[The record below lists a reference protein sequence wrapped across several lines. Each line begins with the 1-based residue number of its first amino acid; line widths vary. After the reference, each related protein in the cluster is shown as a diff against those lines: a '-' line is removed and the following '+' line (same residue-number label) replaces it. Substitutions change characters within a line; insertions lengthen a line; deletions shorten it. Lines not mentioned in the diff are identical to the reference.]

1 MALGNRPK
9 DQATDIA
16 STPVAAPAPASTPA
30 QTSGPSFEDEADT
43 GTVNAGNAATDA
55 PKGVEYN
62 PVVATEPGAS
72 SSSVSMAE
80 VIDKEYQVL
89 ANEAAPGAVAVVD
102 SNEVIAAAAA
112 QFAKT
117 RELVLSKM
125 GVKRDVAIRVIQNAI
140 PTAELENMGAGVFPR
155 VTVGL
160 DGFSKDADDLG
171 KVIGVK
177 LYSWSYL
184 TLVTTG
190 EQDDET
196 ANKLVR
202 GSYDGINL
210 KGNEGTVKDYIEK
223 LRAEYEKAGSKQYI
237 EAYGMLVYSSAD
249 GDIDPDNYEMVQVSL
264 PPTSV
269 GQWSRF
275 MIEQGIAASEEEV
288 KAKAEGREPVG
299 ALDTTIYARQAKRVK
314 GNKKWGVML
323 FSRKKPQ
330 EV

>member
-16 STPVAAPAPASTPA
+16 STPVAAPAAASSPAP
-30 QTSGPSFEDEADT
+30 GPSFEDEADT
-43 GTVNAGNAATDA
+43 GAVNPGSAATDA
-55 PKGVEYN
+55 PKGAEYN
-62 PVVATEPGAS
+62 PVVAAEPGATT
-72 SSSVSMAE
+72 SSVGMAE

-89 ANEAAPGAVAVVD
+89 ADEAKNGSLATVE
-102 SNEVIAAAAA
+102 SNAAIAAAAA

-125 GVKRDVAIRVIQNAI
+125 GVKRDVAVRVIQNAI

-160 DGFSKDADDLG
+160 DGFSKDDADLG

-202 GSYDGINL
+202 GSYDGVNL
-210 KGNEGTVKDYIEK
+210 KGNEGTVAAYIEK
-223 LRAEYEKAGSKQYI
+223 LKDEYPKACSKQYI

-249 GDIDPDNYEMVQVSL
+249 GDIPPDEYEMVQVSL

-275 MIEQGIAASEEEV
+275 MIEQGIAASEEEA
-288 KAKAEGREPVG
+288 KAKLENREPVG
-299 ALDTTIYARQAKRVK
+299 TLDTTVYARQVKRIK